1 VSDTATIP
9 VGKRGRPRSEKAK
22 RALLDATAQLLTE
35 RDLPSIS
42 ADDIA
47 RLAGVSKATIYRWW
61 ESKSAL
67 ALDAFLAELSRREG
81 AAPDTGSLA
90 GDLYASLRARSR
102 VLAANPWLGRTMAV
116 LVAQS
121 AMDPGL
127 HATYLEHVVGPLR
140 RQAREFFRRAIER
153 GEIPADANV
162 EVALDLTYGAMYHR
176 VFHGHAP
183 LGDRFAKTVVDTV
196 VAGLTA
202 STTRR

>member
-1 VSDTATIP
+1 
-9 VGKRGRPRSEKAK
+9 
-22 RALLDATAQLLTE
+22 
-35 RDLPSIS
+35 
-42 ADDIA
+42 
-47 RLAGVSKATIYRWW
+47 
-61 ESKSAL
+61 
-67 ALDAFLAELSRREG
+67 
-81 AAPDTGSLA
+81 
-90 GDLYASLRARSR
+90 
-102 VLAANPWLGRTMAV
+102 
-116 LVAQS
+116 
-121 AMDPGL
+121 
-127 HATYLEHVVGPLR
+127 VGPLR